1 MAKISAIEYSAVKYN
16 EQTALNNFQKERI
29 VEIKHFSSMG
39 SSKTSEHNYV
49 NEHIV
54 SLKYQIESLK
64 CEILF
69 LRQELRERNVPAK
82 YKCIASTANDTE
94 FHNIW

>member
-1 MAKISAIEYSAVKYN
+1 MAKISAIEYSTVKYN
-16 EQTALNNFQKERI
+16 EQIALNNFQKELI

-39 SSKTSEHNYV
+39 SSKTREHNYV
-49 NEHIV
+49 KEHIA
-54 SLKYQIESLK
+54 SLIYQIESLK

-69 LRQELRERNVPAK
+69 LRQELRERNVPTK
-82 YKCIASTANDTE
+82 CKCIASTANDTE